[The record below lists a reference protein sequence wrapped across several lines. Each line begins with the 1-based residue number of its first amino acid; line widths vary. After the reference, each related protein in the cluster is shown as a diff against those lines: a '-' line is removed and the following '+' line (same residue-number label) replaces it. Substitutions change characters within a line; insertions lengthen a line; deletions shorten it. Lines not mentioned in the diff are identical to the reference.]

1 MLTKRSPV
9 AHLCSLPS
17 HLVPVL
23 IAIYWDKRLFPYW
36 GELRVS
42 NSGFGSGVIRRLI
55 YDLVDTWERLFGIR
69 PSVETVIKIMKVEE
83 LLKRGATLR
92 EAIRS
97 AGLGWKS
104 FYKYA
109 LLMYLNDPDL
119 LIPIPKHFLKQYTH
133 VLSYETLA
141 QTRVVLNEVAEYA
154 ALELAGELYRE
165 GKVKPDE
172 FGKKWYT
179 LAQDLLK
186 TWIHELAEDILFGNM
201 MQF

>member
-1 MLTKRSPV
+1 V
-9 AHLCSLPS
+9 
-17 HLVPVL
+17 V
-23 IAIYWDKRLFPYW
+23 
-36 GELRVS
+36 
-42 NSGFGSGVIRRLI
+42 RRLI
-55 YDLVDTWERLFGIR
+55 YDLIDTWERLFGIR

-109 LLMYLNDPDL
+109 TLIYLDDPDL
-119 LIPIPKHFLKQYTH
+119 LIPIPKHFIKQYTH
-133 VLSYETLA
+133 VLSYDTLA
-141 QTRVVLNEVAEYA
+141 QTRVVLNEVAKYA
-154 ALELAGELYRE
+154 TLELAWKLYRK

-186 TWIHELAEDILFGNM
+186 TWIHELAEDILFWNM

>member
-1 MLTKRSPV
+1 
-9 AHLCSLPS
+9 
-17 HLVPVL
+17 
-23 IAIYWDKRLFPYW
+23 
-36 GELRVS
+36 VS
-42 NSGFGSGVIRRLI
+42 NSGFGSGVIRKLV

-69 PSVETVIKIMKVEE
+69 PSVETVIKIAKVEE

-109 LLMYLNDPDL
+109 PLIYLEDPDL
-119 LIPIPKHFLKQYTH
+119 LIPIPKRFLREYTH
-133 VLSYETLA
+133 VMSFDTLVQIRA
-141 QTRVVLNEVAEYA
+141 VLDEVAKYA
-154 ALELAGELYRE
+154 ALELTWKLYRK

-186 TWIHELAEDILFGNM
+186 TWIHELTEGILFSYITR
-201 MQF
+201 F

>member
-1 MLTKRSPV
+1 M
-9 AHLCSLPS
+9 
-17 HLVPVL
+17 
-23 IAIYWDKRLFPYW
+23 
-36 GELRVS
+36 S
-42 NSGFGSGVIRRLI
+42 NSGFESEVVRRLI
-55 YDLVDTWERLFGIR
+55 YDIVDAWERLFSIR
-69 PSVETVIKIMKVEE
+69 PSAETVIKIMKVEE

-109 LLMYLNDPDL
+109 PLIYLNDPDL
-119 LIPIPKHFLKQYTH
+119 LIPIPKSFLKQYMH
-133 VLSYETLA
+133 VLSYDTLTQA
-141 QTRVVLNEVAEYA
+141 RVVLNEVAKYA
-154 ALELAGELYRE
+154 ALELTWKLYRK

-186 TWIHELAEDILFGNM
+186 TWIHELAEDILFSYVT
-201 MQF
+201 QF